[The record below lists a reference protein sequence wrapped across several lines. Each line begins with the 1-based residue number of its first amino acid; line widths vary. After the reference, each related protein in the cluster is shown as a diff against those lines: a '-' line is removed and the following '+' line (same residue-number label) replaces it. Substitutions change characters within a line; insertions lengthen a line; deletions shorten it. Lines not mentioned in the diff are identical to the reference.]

1 MDREGMLVR
10 CIYYGRIGHE
20 ATERLLQRFGHDG
33 SFLLRD
39 SETVPGACCL
49 CVRKAPFVHTY
60 RLIPSANGWSLQ
72 DPGVPPQS
80 FGTLET
86 LIEHYRRGSD
96 AGMAPLTEPLDKTQ
110 LRHSS
115 LGPECFYMEM

>member
-1 MDREGMLVR
+1 MKTRVAFPVSRPVERSSACSRQPAASLCPSEHTMDREGMLVR

-49 CVRKAPFVHTY
+49 CVRWVSGP
-60 RLIPSANGWSLQ
+60 
-72 DPGVPPQS
+72 
-80 FGTLET
+80 LEPA
-86 LIEHYRRGSD
+86 
-96 AGMAPLTEPLDKTQ
+96 AGPA
-110 LRHSS
+110 LRVSIRS
-115 LGPECFYMEM
+115 NDV